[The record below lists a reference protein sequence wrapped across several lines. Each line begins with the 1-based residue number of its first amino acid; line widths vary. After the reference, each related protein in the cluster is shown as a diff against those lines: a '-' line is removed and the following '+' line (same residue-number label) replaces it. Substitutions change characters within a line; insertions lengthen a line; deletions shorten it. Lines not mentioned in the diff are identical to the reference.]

1 MVIYL
6 KTKNLYIGHWQLNI
20 FLQYFIEEGIVL
32 WNGGKMSIKLLK
44 KLVNHE
50 IKRFYVKNKL
60 EQKEVI
66 FHSKGEFKV
75 HFITPKFIST
85 AFQKQQRI
93 FELKMNKNISKTK
106 MKYLV
111 LLYYIKELLENFD
124 NDIL

>member
-1 MVIYL
+1 
-6 KTKNLYIGHWQLNI
+6 
-20 FLQYFIEEGIVL
+20 
-32 WNGGKMSIKLLK
+32 MSIKLLK

-66 FHSKGEFKV
+66 FHSEGEFKV
-75 HFITPKFIST
+75 YFITPKFIST
-85 AFQKQQRI
+85 AFQKQRRI

-124 NDIL
+124 NNILWKFIAVTFRNNSFFIYCNIFMAYITF

>member
-1 MVIYL
+1 
-6 KTKNLYIGHWQLNI
+6 
-20 FLQYFIEEGIVL
+20 
-32 WNGGKMSIKLLK
+32 MSIKLLK

-60 EQKEVI
+60 EQKGVI

-124 NDIL
+124 NNILWKLIATKLRRKYGKV

>member
-1 MVIYL
+1 
-6 KTKNLYIGHWQLNI
+6 
-20 FLQYFIEEGIVL
+20 
-32 WNGGKMSIKLLK
+32 MSIKLLK

-66 FHSKGEFKV
+66 FHSEGEFKV
-75 HFITPKFIST
+75 YFITPKYMTSS
-85 AFQKQQRI
+85 FQKQRRI

-111 LLYYIKELLENFD
+111 LLYYIKELLENF
-124 NDIL
+124 NNNILWKFTAVTFRNNSFFIYCNIFMTYITF

>member
-1 MVIYL
+1 M
-6 KTKNLYIGHWQLNI
+6 
-20 FLQYFIEEGIVL
+20 